1 MSTIW
6 GQAEKRKIQAN
17 EEKGFHSND
26 AWGDPGEGS
35 SGIQDL
41 KECFHNLRAVAGK
54 FLTGR
59 FAIKGGLLVLEDRN
73 S

>member
-6 GQAEKRKIQAN
+6 GQAEKRKIQTN

-26 AWGDPGEGS
+26 AWGDPEEGS

-41 KECFHNLRAVAGK
+41 KECFHILRAIAGK
-54 FLTGR
+54 SLTGK
-59 FAIKGGLLVLEDRN
+59 FAIKGGSLVLKGMN